1 MNYFFRSILLISLF
15 IGAVNFTKAQTTKV
29 ELSNNKVV
37 VGGQTCFLHLVKE
50 KQTLFSISR
59 AYGVDLAVILRVN
72 RKTEA
77 TVNIGEVLRIPVV
90 DAETILSPD
99 LVKKEDEKFFYH
111 IVKRGDTLFSLYQ
124 KYGVDVETI
133 RSSNP
138 NMGPNLRLGSVVK
151 VPKIIKEKKTSLV
164 PKHDKYYYYYE
175 IKKGDT
181 ASAIARRFSMNLR
194 KFKKLNP
201 KLKSRALKIGD
212 WVRIRRY
219 LVPPE
224 YFVEKEE
231 AKDTIAEDYR
241 IADPVVT
248 EEIPKLI
255 TQNKIRI
262 ALFLPLYLDVN
273 DSINRSIS
281 YKDTIEIVTER
292 NPRILYSKSH
302 DFIRFYQGI
311 LLAVDSLQKEGLSI
325 DLHVFDT
332 EKSTKKVQRILNG
345 LKYTDLDFMIGP
357 VYRSTFSVVADFAQ
371 RRGIPIIS
379 PLSPKN
385 SALKTNPFVIQMNT
399 SIKSI
404 CGKISDFV
412 CYDLDTR
419 NLIVVHPDR
428 YEHLNEFQ
436 LVTDIERNMFEKGK
450 YWENDEMSYKKIS
463 FDEYGL
469 FGIERML
476 CDTVENVILIPST
489 KQPYVENIISNL
501 NVLSQRFDIR
511 LIGFPVWQRY
521 NSLDAEL
528 FYNLNLSVVTPYKID
543 YNETKVTSFVDDF
556 REKFKCEPNNF
567 SFRAFDMC
575 RYFSKAVSN
584 FGRSFPDHLNE
595 IKLDLLQSNYH
606 FKRVNAF
613 GGLENRGIQ
622 IVNYSRDFRIRYYI
636 PKSQNSFERSG
647 YCN

>member
-15 IGAVNFTKAQTTKV
+15 VGTINFTKAQTTKV

-59 AYGVDLAVILRVN
+59 AYGVDLAVILQVN

-124 KYGVDVETI
+124 KYGVDVATI

-138 NMGPNLRLGSVVK
+138 NMGSNLRLGSVVK
-151 VPKIIKEKKTSLV
+151 VPKIIKEEKVSLI
-164 PKHDKYYYYYE
+164 PKHDKNYYYYE

-181 ASAIARRFSMNLR
+181 ASAIARKFFMNLR
-194 KFKKLNP
+194 KLKKLNP
-201 KLKSRALKIGD
+201 KLKRNALKIGD
-212 WVRIRRY
+212 WLRIPRY

-231 AKDTIAEDYR
+231 VKDTIVEDHHLV
-241 IADPVVT
+241 DSL
-248 EEIPKLI
+248 LI
-255 TQNKIRI
+255 KERLKPLTQNKIRI
-262 ALFLPLYLDVN
+262 ALFLPLYLDAN
-273 DSINRSIS
+273 DSINRSVTYRDGVKVI
-281 YKDTIEIVTER
+281 TER
-292 NPRILYSKSH
+292 NPRIRYSKSR

-311 LLAVDSLQKEGLSI
+311 LLAVDSLQKEGLSV

-332 EKSTKKVQRILNG
+332 ERNPERVQKILTG
-345 LKYTDLDFMIGP
+345 LQYTDLDFMIGP
-357 VYRSTFSVVADFAQ
+357 VYQSTFSVVADFAQ
-371 RRGIPIIS
+371 KRRIPIIS

-385 SALKTNPFVIQMNT
+385 SILKTNPFVIQMNT
-399 SIKSI
+399 SIASI
-404 CGKISDFV
+404 CGKISNFV
-412 CYDLDTR
+412 SYDLDTR

-436 LVTDIERNMFEKGK
+436 LVKDIERNMFEKGK
-450 YWENDEMSYKKIS
+450 YWETDDMTYKKIS

-476 CDTVENVILIPST
+476 SDSVENIILIPST
-489 KQPYVENIISNL
+489 KQAYVENIISNL

-521 NSLDAEL
+521 NSLDAEI
-528 FYNLNLSVVTPYKID
+528 FYNLNLSVVTPYSID
-543 YNETKVTSFVDDF
+543 YEEPAVDCFVADF
-556 REKFKCEPNNF
+556 REKFKCEPNDF
-567 SFRAFDMC
+567 SFRAFDLC
-575 RYFSKAVSN
+575 RYFSKAVSR
-584 FGRSFPDHLNE
+584 FGHDFPDHLNKMN
-595 IKLDLLQSNYH
+595 IDLLQSNYH

-613 GGLENRGIQ
+613 GGLENQGIQ
-622 IVNYSRDFRIRYYI
+622 IVNYSRDFRIRHYV
-636 PKSQNSFERSG
+636 PKSQKSIMLSE
-647 YCN
+647 